1 MTSRQ
6 LRWLFTALASGLVTF
21 VLVRRRQQLAA
32 GLPQPLLEQAEHI
45 VIPWPG
51 LERRGA
57 RAEISMDE
65 APTEEADDDGVTMD
79 DTAGDS
85 DSLRRK
91 VSRGSRISFR
101 GKRYGPLPESFVG
114 QYVDVETRA
123 DQLFVL
129 HDGIPIATFTL
140 QS

>member
-6 LRWLFTALASGLVTF
+6 LRWLLTAVASGLVAF
-21 VLVRRRQQLAA
+21 VVVRRRQQLASA
-32 GLPQPLLEQAEHI
+32 LPQPLLQQAERI

-51 LERRGA
+51 HEREELA
-57 RAEISMDE
+57 LDVSTDEVPADE
-65 APTEEADDDGVTMD
+65 AEDEGTSLDE
-79 DTAGDS
+79 TAGDA
-85 DSLRRK
+85 DSTRRK

-114 QYVDVETRA
+114 QYVDVETRD

-129 HDGIPIATFTL
+129 HEGTPIATFTL